1 MDAKSIGVKIADL
14 RKKRGYTQAEL
25 ADKIGVTNKAVSKWE
40 RGVNFPDMGII
51 DDLAETLGTTTAEL
65 LEGEEE
71 RPERYKFLLTISLAA
86 LVVLYAMMLVVM
98 DDSKVGMMIMF
109 ISQMVASVGLFL
121 GMMVC
126 KKMIWGNRKDY
137 DTNNILLI
145 DIFTI
150 RNFLKSENEE
160 EEQNRNVWPMVIS
173 TAILLLIIT
182 GDHFYFMEGMKL
194 LGYYLGVALMM
205 VYFIQLIQRYD
216 IGGKKL
222 LLNSVIMVVISVA
235 LLVLGMFIEPEL
247 YAI

>member
-1 MDAKSIGVKIADL
+1 MNAKSVGVKIADL
-14 RKKRGYTQAEL
+14 RKKKGYTQSEL

-51 DDLAETLGTTTAEL
+51 DDLAEALGTTTAEL

-71 RPERYKFLLTISLAA
+71 RPERYKFLLIISLAA
-86 LVVLYAMMLVVM
+86 LVVLLVMVLVVM
-98 DDSKVGMMIMF
+98 DSSKVSMMIMF
-109 ISQMVASVGLFL
+109 ISQMVASIGLL
-121 GMMVC
+121 LSMMVC

-150 RNFLKSENEE
+150 RNFLNSENEE
-160 EEQNRNVWPMVIS
+160 EEKNRNVWLMVIS
-173 TAILLLIIT
+173 TAIVMLIII
-182 GDHFYFMEGMKL
+182 GNNFYFMKGMKL

-216 IGGKKL
+216 INGKKL
-222 LLNSVIMVVISVA
+222 LLNSVIMVVISVS
-235 LLVLGMFIEPEL
+235 LLVLGVFIEPEL
-247 YAI
+247 YAV